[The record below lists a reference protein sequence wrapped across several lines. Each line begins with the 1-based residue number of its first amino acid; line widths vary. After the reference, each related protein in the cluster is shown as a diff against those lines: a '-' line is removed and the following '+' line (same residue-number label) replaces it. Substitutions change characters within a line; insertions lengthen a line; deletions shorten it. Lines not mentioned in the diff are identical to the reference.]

1 MKTILAGLALVVA
14 LTAGFE
20 ASEWLLPTEAR
31 QADIDEQNLLPTEA
45 RQAQVDP
52 NWLPTEARQA

>member
-31 QADIDEQNLLPTEA
+31 QA
-45 RQAQVDP
+45 QVDP
-52 NWLPTEARQA
+52 DWLPTEAKQA